1 MADKEALIEQLFDI
15 ISSMEEEG
23 LLDFHFRVNYSLN
36 KEASDPYHFAE
47 LLSNFCSD
55 AQITIRDMT
64 SQVLE
69 QSVNYQE
76 LEELSLKIKGG
87 SLCLGVCLMADA
99 CGALCEAVDE
109 RSKEKCVG
117 AVEAIK
123 TEYLRVQDKINNI
136 AQQHQPEILQVAH
149 LSQLTENAFIGHSL
163 LPGSAV
169 GLKF

>member
-1 MADKEALIEQLFDI
+1 MANKEVTIEQLFDTI
-15 ISSMEEEG
+15 RTMEEEG

-55 AQITIRDMT
+55 SQITIRDMI

-76 LEELSLKIKGG
+76 LEELCLKIKGG
-87 SLCLGVCLMADA
+87 SSCLGVCRMADA
-99 CGALCEAVDE
+99 CGALGEAVDE
-109 RSKEKCVG
+109 RSKEKCVE

-136 AQQHQPEILQVAH
+136 VRVMSTGEENR
-149 LSQLTENAFIGHSL
+149 LS
-163 LPGSAV
+163 
-169 GLKF
+169 